1 LQPEGKKL
9 LCNMGK
15 PMEEGISVVEKVL
28 AVADCS
34 DIQVKAVS
42 TAGCSGL
49 PPAQL
54 FPVI

>member
-1 LQPEGKKL
+1 
-9 LCNMGK
+9 MGK